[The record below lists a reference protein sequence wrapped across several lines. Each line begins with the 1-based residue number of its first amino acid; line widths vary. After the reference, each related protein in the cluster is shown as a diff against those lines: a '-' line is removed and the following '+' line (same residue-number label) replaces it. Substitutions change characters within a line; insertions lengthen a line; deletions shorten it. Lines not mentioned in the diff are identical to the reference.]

1 MNYWS
6 VIRNTEVYRARGLL
20 EQANV
25 KVQERVRKLDVVLTF
40 EERCLSIE
48 MYSVLVPME
57 QIEQDGG
64 EIRRRQT
71 VILGREKRSWDILIE
86 KVTLR

>member
-40 EERCLSIE
+40 EECCLSIE

-64 EIRRRQT
+64 RSGE
-71 VILGREKRSWDILIE
+71 GRL
-86 KVTLR
+86 